1 MGRQAVVFNRSL
13 AEMAKVL
20 NSPVTAGE
28 KLLALVQSA
37 SRALGVRGCSL
48 MLLDAKKRKL
58 IHAATYGLS
67 DRYVRGGLVDVD
79 KSLPEIMEGKTALV
93 VDAASDPR
101 VQFAEMARLEKVLYE
116 ILSKATGHSYE
127 RIEKDCDRDNFMSA
141 IEAKQYGLIDEVT
154 VRNKAEPAKK

>member
-20 NSPVTAGE
+20 NSSITAGE
-28 KLLALVQSA
+28 KLHSLVQLA

-67 DRYVRGGLVDVD
+67 DRYVRAGPVDVD
-79 KSLPEIMEGKTALV
+79 KSLPEIMPGKTALV
-93 VDAASDPR
+93 VDAAGDPGSSSPGWR
-101 VQFAEMARLEKVLYE
+101 SRSGWHRSWVCRWCARG
-116 ILSKATGHSYE
+116 T
-127 RIEKDCDRDNFMSA
+127 
-141 IEAKQYGLIDEVT
+141 
-154 VRNKAEPAKK
+154 